1 VRALVDPTRAATGGP
16 PPDPSNLIR
25 LHQAGRTPG
34 CNAPLMTQALPGPER
49 LSRPEAIAIIRERL
63 RALCDDE
70 HCACAAAAHF
80 GVFCKG
86 LRSLSDQQ
94 FRERFDWIARPRPH
108 ASREE
113 LEKLVSLYHLGRQ
126 EAEGFALCCDVETRA
141 HCGCDGWN
149 MFDNQALERF
159 CRDLAAR
166 HVVIE

>member
-1 VRALVDPTRAATGGP
+1 VRALVDHGRPATQGRA
-16 PPDPSNLIR
+16 PDSSDLIR

-34 CNAPLMTQALPGPER
+34 CHDPLMTQALPGPEH
-49 LSRPEAIAIIRERL
+49 LSRPQAIAIIRERL
-63 RALCDDE
+63 RRLCDDE

-86 LRSLSDQQ
+86 FRGLSDQQ
-94 FRERFDWIARPRPH
+94 FRERFDWIARPRPK

-126 EAEGFALCCDVETRA
+126 EADGFALCCDVETRE

-149 MFDNQALERF
+149 MFDNQALEGL